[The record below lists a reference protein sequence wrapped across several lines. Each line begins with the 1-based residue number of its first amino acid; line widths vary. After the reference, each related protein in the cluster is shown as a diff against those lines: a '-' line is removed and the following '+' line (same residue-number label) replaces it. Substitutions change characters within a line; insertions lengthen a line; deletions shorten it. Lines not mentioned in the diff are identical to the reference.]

1 MSWKEIIR
9 CFRYIGVWSWNSHVI
24 FSIYCIPCKLSA
36 CLFIFCTFISNLLF
50 ILYPDFCSY
59 KIKQLQINIIY
70 SPSIIVNLFL
80 CIFQY
85 FVCRYCQLYPTCS
98 RMHCFRTCQNVEW
111 TVRKIWPA
119 CKGILTYLIFCHSN
133 MI

>member
-1 MSWKEIIR
+1 MSSKEIIR
-9 CFRYIGVWSWNSHVI
+9 CFRFIGVLSWNGNVI

-36 CLFIFCTFISNLLF
+36 WLFIFCTFISNLLF

-59 KIKQLQINIIY
+59 KIKQLQIHHSQFVLVY
-70 SPSIIVNLFL
+70 
-80 CIFQY
+80 IFQY

-119 CKGILTYLIFCHSN
+119 GKGILTYLIFCHSN